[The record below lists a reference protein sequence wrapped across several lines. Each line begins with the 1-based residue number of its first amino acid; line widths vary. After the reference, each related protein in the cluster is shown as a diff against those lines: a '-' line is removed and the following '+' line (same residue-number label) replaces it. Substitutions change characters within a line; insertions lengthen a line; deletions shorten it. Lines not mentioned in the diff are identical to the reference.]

1 MVRTSILN
9 SCLQHLRLTKATICL
24 DQEDYFGFDV
34 SSKFAVDWCLRP
46 FRVGGWYQIEGLQ
59 GISPVHQSFPW
70 RVVQCLDP
78 ASWTTVLKDMKEIW
92 QFTTE
97 FADTLRQND
106 ALFNELQV
114 TRFQNFRDTMT
125 KAEQLV
131 LKLRIFSTSFFFA
144 CSDEVLQ

>member
-1 MVRTSILN
+1 
-9 SCLQHLRLTKATICL
+9 LQYIGAC
-24 DQEDYFGFDV
+24 DPSPESEDVLQFHGD
-34 SSKFAVDWCLRP
+34 LLM
-46 FRVGGWYQIEGLQ
+46 YQIEGLQ

-131 LKLRIFSTSFFFA
+131 LKLRIFSTSFFSLVRMKF
-144 CSDEVLQ
+144 CSEKHETV